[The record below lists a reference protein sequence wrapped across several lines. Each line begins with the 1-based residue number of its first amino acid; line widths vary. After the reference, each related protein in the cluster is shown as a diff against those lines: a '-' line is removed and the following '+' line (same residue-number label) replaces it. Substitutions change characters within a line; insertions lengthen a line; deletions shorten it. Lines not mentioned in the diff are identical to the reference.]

1 VAIGPEVTTRDHRAM
16 QVITPPITR
25 RVSFGSIVLGTLV
38 GAVLLVGGLSVGWL
52 AFGTPFI
59 NQFTPV
65 GRPGPTQV
73 VAGMLAWSFALI
85 APATFTIAGLARI
98 VTVVD
103 SVASSRPKPTP
114 VSRLARRLGE
124 EYVVA
129 SRLRLPDGR
138 VIPDLVLGPF
148 GAAVIEPAPP
158 SGAIRRH
165 GDAWEVRTDKG
176 WMPLENPLDRA
187 TRDAERVRSW
197 FTNDDR
203 DFVVKVYAAVIAAD
217 QPLQRTP
224 SCAVIA
230 PKQIEAWIQSLPAQ
244 RSLTPSRR
252 ESLTELLRNPS

>member
-1 VAIGPEVTTRDHRAM
+1 M
-16 QVITPPITR
+16 QVITPPVTR
-25 RVSFGSIVLGTLV
+25 RVPRSSIILGTLV

-59 NQFTPV
+59 TQFTPV

-114 VSRLARRLGE
+114 VARLARRLGE
-124 EYVVA
+124 DYVVA

-148 GAAVIEPAPP
+148 GAAVIESAPP

-165 GDAWEVRTDKG
+165 GDAWEVRTEKG
-176 WMPLENPLDRA
+176 WMPLENPLERA
-187 TRDAERVRSW
+187 SRDAERVRSW

-203 DFVVKVYAAVIAAD
+203 DFLVKVYAAVIAAD
-217 QPLQRTP
+217 QPLERTP

-230 PKQIEAWIQSLPAQ
+230 PGQIQAWIHSLPAQ
-244 RSLTPSRR
+244 RSLTASRR
-252 ESLTELLRNPS
+252 EGLTELLRDPSKASDS